1 MENKVLEEPKKEK
14 KKKLASLESQRKL
27 FYVLMFALPSLQ
39 FLVFYIYVNFN
50 SILFAFQKYTPN
62 LEGLG
67 YQVAFAGF
75 DNFKT
80 AWNKIMSA
88 DGWDM
93 IVNSLRLY
101 GWNLLFVTPTALF
114 FSYYISKE
122 YKCSGFFRV
131 ILYLPTIVSSLIM
144 ALLYKYIVTDV
155 YGFLTGDKVGLL
167 GGTDTDRI
175 YYTVLFFNIWIAY
188 GSNVMLYTGAMSNID
203 ASILEACKLDGANTV
218 QEFTHIYLPLIFP
231 TIITFILTGIAG
243 IFTNQMAMFHLFGSN
258 VPGFDVF
265 GYFFYRQTAG
275 NPTLYPSAK
284 KMSLPELSA
293 MGLIITAI
301 IAPVTLIVRKVLE
314 RVSPSAD

>member
-1 MENKVLEEPKKEK
+1 MENNVLEETKERK
-14 KKKLASLESQRKL
+14 KKKMTSLHTQRK
-27 FYVLMFALPSLQ
+27 
-39 FLVFYIYVNFN
+39 VFYIVMFSIPTLQFFIFYIYANFN

-62 LEGLG
+62 LNDLG
-67 YQVAFAGF
+67 YQVEFAFF
-75 DNFKT
+75 DNFET

-93 IVNSLRLY
+93 ILNSLQLY
-101 GWNLLFVTPTALF
+101 AWNLLFVTPTALL
-114 FSYYISKE
+114 FSYYISKQ
-122 YKCSGFFRV
+122 YKFSGFFRV
-131 ILYLPTIVSSLIM
+131 VLYLPTIVSSLIM

-203 ASILEACKLDGANTV
+203 TSILEAAKLDGANTI
-218 QEFTHIYLPLIFP
+218 QEFGYIYLPLIFP

-243 IFTNQMAMFHLFGSN
+243 IFTNQMAMFHIFGSN
-258 VPGFDVF
+258 VPSFDVF

-275 NPTLYPSAK
+275 NPTLFPSAK

-293 MGLIITAI
+293 LGLIITAI
-301 IAPVTLIVRKVLE
+301 IAPITLLVRKGLE
-314 RVSPSAD
+314 KIGPSSD